1 MIFGTDLAIERREIT
16 NSGKNDG
23 VTVKKRRVKS
33 ASVTEI
39 EITTDAGAEKLG
51 KPVGTYVTVEL
62 PPFSSEFDD
71 ADSRMLAVR
80 DEIKKLLPKNTSGV
94 LVVGLGNSDITTDAL
109 GPKTAKDIFSTR
121 HITKSLAEE
130 VGLPSLRPVS
140 SASPGVLGQ
149 TGIESAEMIR
159 GIMNETSPDAVIT
172 VDALSARSIKRLGCT
187 VQMTNTGIV
196 PGSGVGNHR
205 AEISRKT
212 LGVPVIA
219 IGVPTVVDAAALV
232 FDITGNENIPQP
244 ERERAEKMMV
254 TPREIDVMI
263 SRASRLLA
271 LAINS
276 ALQPD
281 MDMKT
286 LLSLV

>member
-23 VTVKKRRVKS
+23 VTVKKRRIKS

-80 DEIKKLLPKNTSGV
+80 DEIKKLLPKNASGV
-94 LVVGLGNSDITTDAL
+94 LVVGLGNSEITPDAL
-109 GPKTAKDIFSTR
+109 GPKTAKDIFATR

-130 VGLPSLRPVS
+130 EGLPSLRPVS